1 MASFLYVEDGDSA
14 YLLARRPGRG
24 GHDVVV
30 AGDGEKG
37 DRDGAFRL
45 AALDP
50 GGKAEVERVECLTSP

>member
-14 YLLARRPGRG
+14 YLRARRPGRD

-30 AGDGEKG
+30 AGDSEKG

-45 AALDP
+45 AVLDP
-50 GGKAEVERVECLTSP
+50 GGRGEVERVECLTAP